1 VTQGLAGG
9 FMALEQFYAAEYT
22 ALKQEQIA
30 RIGLRETSLF
40 TTLTVNMAVLAVYY
54 TEVGSKY
61 PIPLIVPL
69 VSFVMF
75 FIYAFNDD
83 MVSRIRRYIVD
94 DLQGKATAALGGGSA
109 AAIFGWETHHRKR
122 NFPYVARKLFRTI
135 TVWVGFSGLTL
146 VALFITAPLGMAVSG
161 GQPIA
166 LRGESLLALAW
177 WAGAVSATLPYLFS
191 ANLLDL

>member
-1 VTQGLAGG
+1 
-9 FMALEQFYAAEYT
+9 MALDQFYAAEYA
-22 ALKQEQIA
+22 ALKQEQTA
-30 RIGLRETSLF
+30 RIGLRETALF
-40 TTLTVNMAVLAVYY
+40 TTLTINMAVLAVYY

-83 MVSRIRRYIVD
+83 MISRIRRYIVD
-94 DLQGKATAALGGGSA
+94 DLQAKAAATIGGTGA
-109 AAIFGWETHHRKR
+109 AAIFGWETHHRTR
-122 NFPYVARKLFRTI
+122 SLAYVTRKAFRII

-146 VALFITAPLGMAVSG
+146 LALFITAPLGMAVFG
-161 GQPIA
+161 GQPST
-166 LRGESLLALAW
+166 LTSETLLTLAW